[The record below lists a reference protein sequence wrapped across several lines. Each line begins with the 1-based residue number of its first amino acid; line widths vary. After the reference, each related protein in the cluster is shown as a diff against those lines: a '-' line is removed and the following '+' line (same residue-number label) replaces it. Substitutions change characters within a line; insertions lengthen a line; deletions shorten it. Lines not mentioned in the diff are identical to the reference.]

1 MASFVQGVVSG
12 SAGARSSANK
22 AINSQIMRNQGEPG
36 FRNKVA
42 HEFPLIT
49 RGGFNI
55 MDGPLD
61 ELCSRVLQYCKF
73 VVIFLVA
80 CVFSSVGLF
89 CLLLRVRWCWLTCTC
104 AAGVQIRS
112 RGLRMFWRA
121 RHREIRLVRALH
133 PARRANNS
141 TK

>member
-1 MASFVQGVVSG
+1 MASYVQGVVSG

-61 ELCSRVLQYCKF
+61 ELCNRVLQYC
-73 VVIFLVA
+73 
-80 CVFSSVGLF
+80 
-89 CLLLRVRWCWLTCTC
+89 TC
-104 AAGVQIRS
+104 ASAPVSLCVLLCVARTDPQPWAENVLARPSS
-112 RGLRMFWRA
+112 RDSS
-121 RHREIRLVRALH
+121 RE
-133 PARRANNS
+133 S
-141 TK
+141 TPSNTPRK